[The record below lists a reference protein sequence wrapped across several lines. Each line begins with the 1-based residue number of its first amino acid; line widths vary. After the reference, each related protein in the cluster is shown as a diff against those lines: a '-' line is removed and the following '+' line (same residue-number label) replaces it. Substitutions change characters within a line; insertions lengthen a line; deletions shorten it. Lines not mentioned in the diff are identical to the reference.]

1 MGLLQQ
7 VTVNGIYR
15 IGFLVFQLLNTVLI
29 SRLTGPAGFGIYSL
43 VIVNANLLLVFS
55 SLGIPAGILYHASA
69 KDLSLSRM
77 EKIIWLSTILQLA
90 LALILETIYHGISGT
105 FWIWPSTESL
115 AGIFGIVFFLSI
127 VITEKY
133 YALYNGFHRFPL
145 YNLIILIFAALLFAL
160 LIVLSY
166 ALPARSDVN
175 EIVLTYILLQLL
187 QTIFVVA
194 IFHRRKIGRLTIA
207 DSTGVHR
214 KFFTYSFYAFLAN
227 ALYFLVTRVDFWILN
242 YYKGENELGLYALSS
257 RIGQMFLVLPTLF
270 AGVVLPSITAKKI
283 GADKLESMFRI
294 LNSLNLAL
302 MFVLALI
309 AAWLLPLM
317 FGEEFRGSVMPLVI
331 LLPGIFFLS
340 AQTLLAAYFA
350 AVGAPSINLYSTILS
365 LAIVL
370 ILDFLLIPMHG
381 ATGAA
386 AASTVAYFAGWLYT
400 YRMYIAKEKY
410 PWSQLLM
417 NGTDREYM
425 NRLVEQILKGKQ

>member
-7 VTVNGIYR
+7 VTINTVYR
-15 IGFLVFQLLNTVLI
+15 ILFLVFQLLNTILI
-29 SRLTGPAGFGIYSL
+29 SRLTGPAGFGIYAL

-69 KDLSLSRM
+69 RDLSLSRM
-77 EKIIWLSTILQLA
+77 KKIIWLSTIVQLA
-90 LALILETIYHGISGT
+90 LAVILEMLHHGFSGS
-105 FWIWPSTESL
+105 FWIWPSTETLS
-115 AGIFGIVFFLSI
+115 GIFGVVFFLAI

-145 YNLIILIFAALLFAL
+145 YNLIILIFAVLLFAV
-160 LIVLSY
+160 LIVESQFIS
-166 ALPARSDVN
+166 PRSAVHS
-175 EIVLTYILLQLL
+175 IILTYIVLQVL
-187 QTIFVVA
+187 QSIFLVV
-194 IFHRRKIGRLTIA
+194 IFHRKKIGRLSIA
-207 DSTGVHR
+207 DSAGVHR

-242 YYKGENELGLYALSS
+242 YFKGENELGLYALSS

-294 LNSLNLAL
+294 LNSLNLIL

-309 AAWLLPLM
+309 AAWLLPFM
-317 FGEEFRGSVMPLVI
+317 FGDEFRGSVMPLVL

-350 AVGAPSINLYSTILS
+350 AMGKPSVNLYSTIFS
-365 LAIVL
+365 LTMVL
-370 ILDFLLIPMHG
+370 ILDFVLIPVHG
-381 ATGAA
+381 AKGAA
-386 AASTVAYFAGWLYT
+386 TASTIAYFAGCLYT
-400 YRMYIAKEKY
+400 YRMYLREQKY
-410 PWSQLLM
+410 PWAQLLM
-417 NGTDREYM
+417 NSADREYM
-425 NRLVEQILKGKQ
+425 NRLATQLLKGKI